1 MSMVVVG
8 RWSSHHFFAKMC
20 VVVVFKALLKRE
32 SPVVRLSPSGFC
44 SFGFE
49 TLSLSRLGFVARLSN
64 NAAPAGVSG
73 FICVWL

>member
-1 MSMVVVG
+1 MVE
-8 RWSSHHFFAKMC
+8 SSFFCKNMC
-20 VVVVFKALLKRE
+20 RSGFQSVSEETKSCR
-32 SPVVRLSPSGFC
+32 RLSPSGFC
-44 SFGFE
+44 SYSSNLFGFE